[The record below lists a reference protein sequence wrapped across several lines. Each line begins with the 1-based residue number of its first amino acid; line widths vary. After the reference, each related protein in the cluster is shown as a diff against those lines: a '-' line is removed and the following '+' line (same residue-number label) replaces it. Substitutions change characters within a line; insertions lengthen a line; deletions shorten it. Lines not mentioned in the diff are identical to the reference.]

1 MNEDSLH
8 SWIDPELEA
17 RIVALVVGEASD
29 FEREELER
37 LIAERPELG
46 IFRKRMEAM
55 HDLLGHAGSEPVD
68 ENEDWKLSDDRRRA
82 LLDSFDRA
90 PGTILEETEEAEE
103 SPGPH
108 LESASPAPR
117 RRSAR
122 HLIQIAAAITI
133 IALILGLSFPAT
145 MALKE
150 GTASLSYSADHT
162 DRQIA
167 SLGEDLVSTEEKR
180 NRNYAWIDSN
190 QPTTM
195 AATSSAPREE
205 ATFFQSGGA
214 ATALDELSDSLSV
227 LPVDDSRSSPSQGGQ
242 VSFAQS
248 GHGGYAIVG
257 HGGRDADITNESPI
271 SVTAGS
277 NLTVPTGAGRTSPA
291 RGFDSGAVVVDTNGT
306 LDFPDTEEAQ
316 SKLPVQRYGDFE
328 NGAGRSMALSSLDE
342 PTDVLHGGV
351 SLSVTDEDFGEP
363 PSPEKGTIALQEGA
377 SIGITGDESIAAN
390 GSGGNVLIG
399 GGFVAVDAPEAGK
412 AVEGNAPTSVTRNF
426 RGGTVAEAEVGFPYA
441 SETDSRQA
449 RDYALDIDSISMSEG
464 EKTDAY
470 EIHRAKS
477 LGLKSAE
484 PSADGASARSSSQE
498 IVSEESALQML
509 HEMTPR
515 VVGGGSEFGT
525 SRVQSRAGS
534 KDSESQPSKPE
545 DLSFRMKE
553 RELAESRQWVRMEAV
568 EETEKL
574 SQALSRVAG
583 DSNEFGIRLAE
594 KASPGAAADL
604 ADSSG
609 NPGDVLAKGAT
620 PGLADAQQS
629 LAATEAK
636 GMPAPFAA
644 PAAPAAPEPTSDPVP
659 FEKDGAT
666 PRLPAVQAGQ
676 EPLLRESRSGTERK
690 KLAKMLAAKPDEVAR
705 NNQRM
710 LGRESSDKA
719 VEDLEADVSQLS
731 SHLAAESQGN
741 RPRVDEEVDELSRL
755 SRLSVAVET
764 APGVNHDQARNLRTR
779 SLREIESQWESS
791 VPGSAGDSF
800 AIAVPDQDLGG
811 IKPDVVEFDG
821 FLDFGRNISGNTS
834 LADIDGELDESL
846 VAAQPAQT
854 EWHRYPGHPA
864 TTHLD
869 PSEVAKFYDFS
880 EDDLEGMQ
888 RGDLARG
895 IKVLPDRG
903 RQVFFKLPAP
913 PELEEISATD
923 EPFSTFSLHVS
934 DVSFQ
939 LAQSSL
945 GQGEWPD
952 AERIRI
958 EEFVNAFDYGD
969 PMPSQDD
976 KVSCTMEQSIHPFLQ
991 QRNLLRVSMRTAA
1004 AGRAT
1009 GVPLRLTFL
1018 LDNSGSMERIDRQE
1032 TVRRAFALLAEQLQ
1046 PADQVTLITFAR
1058 QPRLV
1063 ADQVSGEKARGLTQ
1077 VVANLPS
1084 EGGTNLEQA
1093 LELAFE
1099 KAREQQEPNAQ
1110 NRIILLTDGAANL
1123 GDAEPDSLAQRIEMI
1138 RNQGIA
1144 FDAAGI
1150 GTEGLNDEI
1159 LEALTRRG
1167 DGRYYLLG
1175 SPEEAGEGFARQ
1187 IAGALRPAAGN
1198 VKVQVEFNPDRVGQY
1213 KLLGF
1218 EKHRLAKEDFRN
1230 DKVDA
1235 AEMAAE
1241 EAGIA
1246 LYQFEPRPDGKGD
1259 IGFVSVRFRD
1269 MATGDMVE
1277 RKWVI
1282 PYDPNAP
1289 RPEQAS
1295 PSLRVVTSA
1304 ALLGAKLDGGPLADV
1319 IELDELSRLVS
1330 ELPDAWKS
1338 RERITALG
1346 NMISQAREL
1355 EGQ

>member
-8 SWIDPELEA
+8 SWIEPELEA

-68 ENEDWKLSDDRRRA
+68 ENEEWKLSDDRRQA

-90 PGTILEETEEAEE
+90 PGTIAEGAEGAEE
-103 SPGPH
+103 SPAPK

-122 HLIQIAAAITI
+122 RLIQIAAAITL

-150 GTASLSYSADHT
+150 GTASLSYSREYT

-167 SLGEDLVSTEEKR
+167 SIGEDLESTGEER
-180 NRNYAWIDSN
+180 NRHYAWIDSN
-190 QPTTM
+190 EPTTM
-195 AATSSAPREE
+195 SATSSAPGDE
-205 ATFFQSGGA
+205 AVSFQSGD
-214 ATALDELSDSLSV
+214 ATAALDELSDSLYV
-227 LPVDDSRSSPSQGGQ
+227 LPVDDSRSSS
-242 VSFAQS
+242 SRDRRDSLAQT
-248 GHGGYAIVG
+248 GHGGTTFVG
-257 HGGRDADITNESPI
+257 HGGRNADITNEGLI
-271 SVTAGS
+271 SVTSGS
-277 NLTVPTGAGRTSPA
+277 NLTVQTGAGVPSLAT
-291 RGFDSGAVVVDTNGT
+291 GFDSGAVVVDTNGT
-306 LDFPDTEEAQ
+306 LDFPDTEESQ
-316 SKLPVQRYGDFE
+316 SNLPVQRYGDFD
-328 NGAGRSMALSSLDE
+328 NGAGRSMALSSLDK
-342 PTDVLHGGV
+342 PADVLHGGV

-363 PSPEKGTIALQEGA
+363 PSPEKGSIALQEGA
-377 SIGITGDESIAAN
+377 SISITGDESIAAS

-412 AVEGNAPTSVTRNF
+412 AVEGNPPTSVTRNF
-426 RGGTVAEAEVGFPYA
+426 RGGTIAEAEIGFPYP
-441 SETDSRQA
+441 SESDSRQA
-449 RDYALDIDSISMSEG
+449 RDYSLEIDSLSMPEG

-470 EIHRAKS
+470 EIHRARS
-477 LGLKSAE
+477 LDLNSAE
-484 PSADGASARSSSQE
+484 SSADGASARSSSQE
-498 IVSEESALQML
+498 IVSEESAMQML
-509 HEMTPR
+509 YEVTPR
-515 VVGGGSEFGT
+515 VVGGGSESGT
-525 SRVQSRAGS
+525 RRVQSRAGS
-534 KDSESQPSKPE
+534 KDSETQTSKPE

-553 RELAESRQWVRMEAV
+553 RELAESRQSVRMEAL

-574 SQALSRVAG
+574 GQVLSRVAG
-583 DSNEFGIRLAE
+583 DSNEFGVRLGE

-609 NPGDVLAKGAT
+609 TLGDVLATGAT

-629 LAATEAK
+629 LAAAEAK
-636 GMPAPFAA
+636 EMPAPI
-644 PAAPAAPEPTSDPVP
+644 AAPAAPEPTSGPAP
-659 FEKDGAT
+659 FKKGGSAS
-666 PRLPAVQAGQ
+666 RLPAVQAGQ
-676 EPLLRESRSGTERK
+676 EPLLRESQSGTERK
-690 KLAKMLAAKPDEVAR
+690 KLAKMLAAKTDEAAR

-710 LGRESSDKA
+710 LGRESSDKV

-731 SHLAAESQGN
+731 SHLSAGSQWN

-755 SRLSVAVET
+755 SRLSVAAET
-764 APGVNHDQARNLRTR
+764 PSGANHDQARNLRTR
-779 SLREIESQWESS
+779 FLREIESQWESS

-800 AIAVPDQDLGG
+800 AIAVPGQDLDG

-821 FLDFGRNISGNTS
+821 FVHYGRNFSGNTS
-834 LADIDGELDESL
+834 RADIDGELDESL
-846 VAAQPAQT
+846 APAQPAQT
-854 EWHRYPGHPA
+854 EWHMYPSHPA

-869 PSEVAKFYDFS
+869 PSEVAKFHDFS
-880 EDDLEGMQ
+880 ENDLEGMQ
-888 RGDLARG
+888 RGDIALG
-895 IKVLPDRG
+895 IKVFPDRG

-913 PELEEISATD
+913 PELEEISAID

-945 GQGEWPD
+945 DQGEWPD

-958 EEFVNAFDYGD
+958 EEFVNSFDYGD
-969 PMPSQDD
+969 PMPSQDE
-976 KVSCTMEQSIHPFLQ
+976 KVSCAMEQSIHPFLQ

-1063 ADQVSGEKARGLTQ
+1063 ADQVSGEKARELTQ

-1099 KAREQQEPNAQ
+1099 KAREQQEQNAQ

-1241 EAGIA
+1241 EAGVA
-1246 LYQFEPRPDGKGD
+1246 LYQFEPKPDGQGD

-1295 PSLRVVTSA
+1295 PSLRVATSA